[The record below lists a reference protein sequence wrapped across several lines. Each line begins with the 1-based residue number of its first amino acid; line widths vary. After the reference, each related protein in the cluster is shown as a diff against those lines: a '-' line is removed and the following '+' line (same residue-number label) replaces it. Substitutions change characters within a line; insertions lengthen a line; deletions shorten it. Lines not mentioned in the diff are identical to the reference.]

1 MVEFSSGVR
10 GMCLNLE
17 VDNAGFPPP
26 VPIVSSR
33 KVIPLNVLV
42 KSSMFLLV
50 LDSSAVLL
58 MLWVT
63 PSTARA
69 PLRLLNLVMP
79 IGRGQHELIIGDR
92 QTGKTAAAIDTILNQ
107 KCWNDGKDNEKKL
120 YCVYVAIGQKCSTV
134 AQLLRFRSL

>member
-1 MVEFSSGVR
+1 MVEFSSGVC

-17 VDNAGFPPP
+17 ADNARFPPL

-42 KSSMFLLV
+42 KLLMLLLV
-50 LDSSAVLL
+50 LDSLAMLL

-63 PSTARA
+63 PLMARA
-69 PLRLLNLVMP
+69 PLRLLNIVVP
-79 IGRGQHELIIGDR
+79 IGRGQHKLIIGDC
-92 QTGKTAAAIDTILNQ
+92 QTGKTATAIDTILNQ

-134 AQLLRFRSL
+134 AQFLRFRSL

>member
-1 MVEFSSGVR
+1 MVEFSSGVCS
-10 GMCLNLE
+10 MCLNLE
-17 VDNAGFPPP
+17 ADNAGFPPP
-26 VPIVSSR
+26 VLIVSSR

-42 KSSMFLLV
+42 KLLMFPLV
-50 LDSSAVLL
+50 LDSLAVLL

-69 PLRLLNLVMP
+69 PLRLLNVVVP
-79 IGRGQHELIIGDR
+79 IGCGQHKLIIGDC

-134 AQLLRFRSL
+134 AQLL

>member
-1 MVEFSSGVR
+1 MEFSSGVR

-17 VDNAGFPPP
+17 VDNAGFPPL

-42 KSSMFLLV
+42 KSSMFPLV
-50 LDSSAVLL
+50 LDSLAVLL

-69 PLRLLNLVMP
+69 PLRLLNVVVP
-79 IGRGQHELIIGDR
+79 IGRGQRELIIGDH

-134 AQLLRFRSL
+134 AQLLCFRSL